1 METSYI
7 KFIQK
12 SKINYKS
19 YFLYGNEE
27 VLRQDCS
34 ELISKNFCSEGCSKL
49 VTFGLDG
56 FDNLEEEILKLSG
69 GSLFQEKLIIKIKH
83 LEGRFP
89 EILKKLIE
97 EDKFN
102 TNDQNVFI
110 IESAQTKLNKTAKW
124 VKALDA
130 NLEIINCNKLNIYE
144 EKLWLKNQLSFLPE
158 KYLSV
163 VGSAI
168 HNNFT
173 GNLLMQKNEVSILKL
188 VEDEK
193 IEETI
198 KNYSVMQNHE
208 IFDLENAIIC
218 TDFDRARK
226 IINSIRNNNSSVPP
240 LVSWILSKVISSCYG
255 IKSSKGKPNLYDL
268 GIWRDVQ
275 SEYMSFSNKIDL
287 NQIDSLANAF
297 LLDKSSKGIHPIN
310 SWNVLE
316 TIISDLENSLLSN

>member
-12 SKINYKS
+12 PKINQKS

-27 VLRQDCS
+27 ILRQDCS
-34 ELISKNFCSEGCSKL
+34 EIISENFFSEGYSKV
-49 VTFGLDG
+49 VTFGLNG

-69 GSLFQEKLIIKIKH
+69 GSLFQEKLIIKINH
-83 LEGRFP
+83 IDGRFP
-89 EILKKLIE
+89 EILKRLIE
-97 EDKFN
+97 KKKFN
-102 TNDQNVFI
+102 ANDHNLFI
-110 IESAQTKLNKTAKW
+110 IDSAQAKLNKSTKW
-124 VKALDA
+124 VKAL
-130 NLEIINCNKLNIYE
+130 NSSLEIIDCNKLNIYE

-158 KYLSV
+158 KYLGV

-188 VEDEK
+188 LEDEK

-198 KNYSVMQNHE
+198 KDYSAMQNHE
-208 IFDLENAIIC
+208 IFDLEDAIIC
-218 TDFDRARK
+218 TDFQRARK

-240 LVSWILSKVISSCYG
+240 LVSWIVSKVISSCYG
-255 IKSSKGKPNLYDL
+255 IKSSKVKPNLYDL

-275 SEYMSFSNKIDL
+275 SKYMSFSRQIDF
-287 NQIDSLANAF
+287 NQIDLLANAF
-297 LLDKSSKGIHPIN
+297 LLDKSSKGMHPIN
-310 SWNVLE
+310 SWNLLE
-316 TIISDLENSLLSN
+316 TIISDLENSLL

>member
-12 SKINYKS
+12 SKINLKS

-34 ELISKNFCSEGCSKL
+34 ELISRNFCSEGYSKL

-69 GSLFQEKLIIKIKH
+69 GSLFQEKLIIQIKH

-110 IESAQTKLNKTAKW
+110 IESAQTKLNKSTKW

-158 KYLSV
+158 KYLGV

-173 GNLLMQKNEVSILKL
+173 GNLLMQKN
-188 VEDEK
+188 
-193 IEETI
+193 
-198 KNYSVMQNHE
+198 
-208 IFDLENAIIC
+208 
-218 TDFDRARK
+218 
-226 IINSIRNNNSSVPP
+226 
-240 LVSWILSKVISSCYG
+240 
-255 IKSSKGKPNLYDL
+255 
-268 GIWRDVQ
+268 
-275 SEYMSFSNKIDL
+275 
-287 NQIDSLANAF
+287 
-297 LLDKSSKGIHPIN
+297 
-310 SWNVLE
+310 
-316 TIISDLENSLLSN
+316 

>member
-1 METSYI
+1 M
-7 KFIQK
+7 
-12 SKINYKS
+12 
-19 YFLYGNEE
+19 
-27 VLRQDCS
+27 
-34 ELISKNFCSEGCSKL
+34 
-49 VTFGLDG
+49 DG

-198 KNYSVMQNHE
+198 KNYSAMQNHE

-275 SEYMSFSNKIDL
+275 SEYML
-287 NQIDSLANAF
+287 SL
-297 LLDKSSKGIHPIN
+297 IHI
-310 SWNVLE
+310 
-316 TIISDLENSLLSN
+316 

>member
-34 ELISKNFCSEGCSKL
+34 ELISKNFCSKGYSKL
-49 VTFGLDG
+49 ATFGLDG

-198 KNYSVMQNHE
+198 KNYSAMQNHE

-255 IKSSKGKPNLYDL
+255 IKRLVFRLFTILICIYVL
-268 GIWRDVQ
+268 GRNITR
-275 SEYMSFSNKIDL
+275 FLHTPLASNKQL
-287 NQIDSLANAF
+287 CFRL
-297 LLDKSSKGIHPIN
+297 SS
-310 SWNVLE
+310 
-316 TIISDLENSLLSN
+316 

>member
-12 SKINYKS
+12 SKINHKS

-34 ELISKNFCSEGCSKL
+34 ELISKNFCSEGYSKL

-69 GSLFQEKLIIKIKH
+69 GSLFQEKLIIVIKH

-97 EDKFN
+97 EEKFK
-102 TNDQNVFI
+102 TNDQNIFI
-110 IESAQTKLNKTAKW
+110 IESAQTKLNKSTKW
-124 VKALDA
+124 VKAMNA
-130 NLEIINCNKLNIYE
+130 NLEIVDCNKLNIYE

-158 KYLSV
+158 KYLGV

-188 VEDEK
+188 VEVEK

-208 IFDLENAIIC
+208 IFDLEDAIIS
-218 TDFDRARK
+218 TDFKRARK
-226 IINSIRNNNSSVPP
+226 IVNSIKNNNSSVPP
-240 LVSWILSKVISSCYG
+240 LVSWIVSKVISSCYG

-268 GIWRDVQ
+268 GIWRDIQ
-275 SEYMSFSNKIDL
+275 SKYISFSSQIDF

-297 LLDKSSKGIHPIN
+297 LLDKSSKGMHPIN
-310 SWNVLE
+310 SWNVLD

>member
-34 ELISKNFCSEGCSKL
+34 ELISKNFCSEGCSRL

-83 LEGRFP
+83 LDGRFP

-110 IESAQTKLNKTAKW
+110 IESA
-124 VKALDA
+124 DSM
-130 NLEIINCNKLNIYE
+130 INT
-144 EKLWLKNQLSFLPE
+144 F
-158 KYLSV
+158 
-163 VGSAI
+163 
-168 HNNFT
+168 
-173 GNLLMQKNEVSILKL
+173 
-188 VEDEK
+188 
-193 IEETI
+193 
-198 KNYSVMQNHE
+198 
-208 IFDLENAIIC
+208 
-218 TDFDRARK
+218 
-226 IINSIRNNNSSVPP
+226 
-240 LVSWILSKVISSCYG
+240 
-255 IKSSKGKPNLYDL
+255 
-268 GIWRDVQ
+268 
-275 SEYMSFSNKIDL
+275 
-287 NQIDSLANAF
+287 
-297 LLDKSSKGIHPIN
+297 
-310 SWNVLE
+310 
-316 TIISDLENSLLSN
+316 